1 MPNTRIGEQTRKQV
15 IELWLRGTT
24 RAEIQRIT
32 GISSGALSNII
43 ADFKKRLD
51 GYDVEALKDLS
62 KTLSEENI
70 TPSQSAI
77 GSRIV
82 TMIIERGGDEEKI
95 DAFLFS
101 LKKECIEKKALPP
114 SAIVPSLQAAIEFSE
129 KEGIPISEVP
139 SQAEKCKTELTNL
152 EAEIEAAKAEKN
164 KVLNDARLTI
174 EDVNEFRQFRSKL
187 AEVGLTTK
195 DVEKSANA
203 IRNTKALGCDPV
215 KISAQFS
222 RIKSFRSEEREH
234 RLRRAEWE
242 VERKHRDNT
251 DRLAEWFVSNGY
263 KIQFFELVN
272 DILTDIAIRDRITIE
287 QAMGRFI
294 TAIISHTARD
304 GLISQVASMNR
315 GLVILDQE
323 RQKLQKYVDRYR
335 TLGYV
340 VDALIWEVGPAEAEA
355 IMGTFCEIALSPY
368 YRSNQQGL
376 MHDLNDVRKKRR
388 EEQLHRQKQNRDMY
402 PKLKHGNATS
412 ASPTSAP
419 PLPVSIEN
427 DDEVARSPPPPP
439 SDQSRKEEEDAAA
452 LSADRGDKNQIA
464 TNAHEQQRQDNQ
476 ENGAGNSC

>member
-1 MPNTRIGEQTRKQV
+1 MSNARIGEQKRKQA

-24 RAEIQRIT
+24 RAEIQRII

-43 ADFKKRLD
+43 ADYNKRLD
-51 GYDVEALKDLS
+51 GYDPEAVKDLS

-82 TMIIERGGDEEKI
+82 KMIIEMGGDEEKNE
-95 DAFLFS
+95 AFLSS
-101 LKKECIEKKALPP
+101 LKNECIEKEAPPPP

-129 KEGIPISEVP
+129 KEGISISEVP
-139 SQAEKCKTELTNL
+139 GHLEKRKTELTNL
-152 EAEIEAAKAEKN
+152 EAEIEAVKAEKN
-164 KVLNDARLTI
+164 KVLNDAKLTI
-174 EDVNEFRQFRSKL
+174 EDVNEFSQFRSKL

-222 RIKSFRSEEREH
+222 RTKSFRSEEREH

-242 VERKHRDNT
+242 EERKHRDNT

-263 KIQFFELVN
+263 TIGFFELVN
-272 DILTDIAIRDRITIE
+272 DILTDIAVRDRITIQ
-287 QAMGRFI
+287 QAEARFI
-294 TAIISHTARD
+294 TAIISYRARD
-304 GLISQVASMNR
+304 GLISEVASMNQ
-315 GLVILDQE
+315 GLFILDQE

-335 TLGYV
+335 TLGNV

-355 IMGTFCEIALSPY
+355 IMGTFCEIAMSPY
-368 YRSNQQGL
+368 YRSNPQGL
-376 MHDLNDVRKKRR
+376 MHDLNEVRKKRR
-388 EEQLHRQKQNRDMY
+388 EEQLHRLKQNHDVY
-402 PKLKHGNATS
+402 SKLKHGNAAS
-412 ASPTSAP
+412 ASPSSAP
-419 PLPVSIEN
+419 APSPVSIEN
-427 DDEVARSPPPPP
+427 DDEVSGSPP
-439 SDQSRKEEEDAAA
+439 SDQSRKEEDAAA
-452 LSADRGDKNQIA
+452 PTADGGDKNQIA
-464 TNAHEQQRQDNQ
+464 TNTHEQQRQDNQ